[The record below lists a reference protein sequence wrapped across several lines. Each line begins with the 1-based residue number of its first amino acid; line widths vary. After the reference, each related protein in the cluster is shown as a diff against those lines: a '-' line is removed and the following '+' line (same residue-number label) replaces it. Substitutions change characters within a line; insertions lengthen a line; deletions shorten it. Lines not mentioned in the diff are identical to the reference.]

1 MARKH
6 YKITFKDRVV
16 IYTVGG
22 VNNIGHSVPC
32 RVIHEG
38 QMELMNLM
46 LIDIAEPHFSC
57 TEEEFYSRL
66 TPKMLEH
73 YIELK
78 SKEFKVVKH
87 NTT

>member
-22 VNNIGHSVPC
+22 VNNIGHSVPY

-38 QMELMNLM
+38 QMELMNFMLM
-46 LIDIAEPHFSC
+46 DIDEPHFSC
-57 TEEEFYSRL
+57 TDEEFYARL

-73 YIELK
+73 YKELK